1 MKYTALLTIITAT
14 LATISARAQLQT
26 LVDRSTVINVGSN
39 SYAVIENA
47 ATHNS
52 APLQITVHGMSFS
65 YDVGESSL
73 AGFTFTGPATI
84 QFANTPNPTF
94 ATINVAPLRKAIGT
108 NIQTLVVNP
117 TNQISATVTV
127 PANSYAIINS
137 GDTLSS
143 ATLSVTI
150 QGTLFTYALQDVSV
164 KNLTFAGPATVQL
177 QGDDYGPSFTTVEV
191 MPLKKSSKI
200 QIQTLVVDPTN
211 TVSATLN
218 VGANRYALIRTVET
232 EDGTLAA
239 SVNGTSLNFSDLQ
252 DESVA
257 GFKFAGPATFQLQ
270 GNAFTPS
277 FVTIETG
284 ALKK

>member
-1 MKYTALLTIITAT
+1 MKNIAFLAIVSAT
-14 LATISARAQLQT
+14 LATIPARAQLQT
-26 LVDRSTVINVGSN
+26 LVDSSTVINVASN

-47 ATHNS
+47 QTYNS
-52 APLQITVHGMSFS
+52 APLQITMHGVTFS
-65 YDVGESSL
+65 IDVGEDSVS
-73 AGFTFTGPATI
+73 GFTFTGPATI

-94 ATINVAPLRKAIGT
+94 ATISVAPLRKAVGT
-108 NIQTLVVNP
+108 NIQTLVVDP
-117 TNQISATVTV
+117 ANQTSATVTV
-127 PANSYAIINS
+127 PANSYAVINS

-143 ATLSVTI
+143 ATLSVTV

-177 QGDDYGPSFTTVEV
+177 QGDAYGPSFTTVEV
-191 MPLKKSSKI
+191 MPLKKTSKT

-211 TVSATLN
+211 TISSTLN

-232 EDGTLAA
+232 EDGTLTS
-239 SVNGTSLNFSDLQ
+239 SVNGTALNFTDLQ

-257 GFKFAGPATFQLQ
+257 GFKFAGPASFQLQ
-270 GNAFTPS
+270 GNAYTPS

-284 ALKK
+284 PLKK